1 MAQPFEV
8 DHDGISE
15 LARSSAVGDQ
25 MVAAAE
31 AAIPYAQSI
40 SPVETGEYRS
50 SFVALPAT
58 VKVSGQTRAG
68 AILTNTSDHAL
79 AVEFIDGDHVLAR
92 TVDAIERGH

>member
-1 MAQPFEV
+1 MANPFEV
-8 DHDGISE
+8 DHDGISA

-50 SFVALPAT
+50 SFVARPAD
-58 VKVSGQTRAG
+58 VRVSGERRAG
-68 AILTNTSDHAL
+68 AVLENTSDHAV
-79 AVEFIDGDHVLAR
+79 AVEFIDGKHVLAR
-92 TVDAIERGH
+92 TVDVIERGH